1 VDEYAAI
8 DVLRHLEGG
17 LRSSG
22 LSDLAVRIAGSD
34 LPSDP
39 RSRLLRYLE
48 VLEAELEA
56 GSDRPAGRVL
66 RRLREVAKTEDGGRI
81 EGIEIELSPAERDL
95 YGVDVVELVGDRGL
109 GRLAG
114 EVRALRNDLRESFV
128 EDGWG

>member
-1 VDEYAAI
+1 VDEKAAI

-22 LSDLAVRIAGSD
+22 LADLAMRLAGSD
-34 LPSDP
+34 LPADP

-48 VLEAELEA
+48 VLESELQA
-56 GSDRPAGRVL
+56 GSERSAGRVL
-66 RRLREVAKTEDGGRI
+66 QRLQAVARTEDGGRI

-95 YGVDVVELVGDRGL
+95 YDVDLLELVGDHGL

-114 EVRALRNDLRESFV
+114 EVHALRNDLVASFA